1 MLQAAQSTA
10 VQHTNPNERLS
21 DFGENAVQKEPLV
34 QNADQA
40 ITLVLE
46 QGTDSPTTSVHDHD
60 KDMEKE
66 TLPAFADHEQD
77 SDVLSRVVKLPQ
89 PPVSPSPP
97 ETLHALQEWEGYVT
111 EINDTE
117 FTARL
122 IDLTAKATYAGEEAN
137 IPLDEILEDD
147 AAKLQVGSIF
157 RWVIGYE
164 RTAGAKKRVSYI
176 VFRDL
181 PAITKTDLRD
191 GEEWAHK
198 IMAAFEQ

>member
-60 KDMEKE
+60 QDMEKE
-66 TLPAFADHEQD
+66 TLPAFADYEQD

-191 GEEWAHK
+191 GEKWARK
-198 IMAAFEQ
+198 IMAAFKQ